1 VSIKFGPIFHVG
13 YAVPDMDKA
22 LAYWTG
28 VMGVGPFF
36 LERHVT
42 GDDEEYIYKGRRC
55 VQDVTVAHAYTG
67 EMDIE
72 LICPN
77 LHAPSPVCDYLDR
90 HPEGGVQHLG
100 VLIDDWEATLA
111 RPEVKPH
118 LVLEG
123 HAGNIRIAFC
133 DGFAMGGTALE
144 FIEASDEIRAKFGK
158 LKTFCNAWDGSDPI
172 RGKIGAAS
180 HGGMTGR
187 A

>member
-1 VSIKFGPIFHVG
+1 MSIKFGPIFHVG

-22 LAYWTG
+22 IDYWTK

-36 LERHVT
+36 LERHIT
-42 GDDEEYIYKGRRC
+42 GNDEEYIYKGKLC

-77 LHAPSPVCDYLDR
+77 LISPSPVVDFLGR

-100 VLIDDWEATLA
+100 VLVEDWDKTLA
-111 RPEVKPH
+111 LPEVKQH

-123 HAGNIRIAFC
+123 HAGSVRIAFV
-133 DGFAMGGTALE
+133 DGSPIGATALE
-144 FIEASDEIRAKFGK
+144 LIESSDEIKNKFAR
-158 LKTFCNAWDGSDPI
+158 LKKFCNEWDGSDPK
-172 RGKIGAAS
+172 RSKASAAG
-180 HGGMTGR
+180 H
-187 A
+187 

>member
-1 VSIKFGPIFHVG
+1 MSIKFGPIFHVG

-22 LAYWTG
+22 LAYWTR

-36 LERHVT
+36 LERHIT
-42 GDDEEYIYKGRRC
+42 GSSPEYSEEYTYKGQRC

-77 LHAPSPVCDYLDR
+77 LTAPSPVCDYLAR

-100 VLIDDWEATLA
+100 VLVDDWEATLA
-111 RPEVKPH
+111 RPEVQQH
-118 LVLEG
+118 LVLQG
-123 HAGNIRIAFC
+123 HAGNIRLAFV

-144 FIEASDEIRAKFGK
+144 LIESSDEIRAKFNR
-158 LKTFCNAWDGSDPI
+158 LKGFCQGWDGRDPI
-172 RGKIGAAS
+172 RGKGVAAAG
-180 HGGMTGR
+180 H
-187 A
+187 